1 MCNSSNFRERIQKT
15 YTKKDLEKALGLKN
29 KAQLQKR
36 IDKLVDIYKVDMK
49 KFQKNSGESE
59 RAAYSFN
66 GIAFDILCVLLNNM
80 TDDNI
85 PKAITDEDV
94 RLRKDAIKNIDITQY
109 ANFIKNVKN
118 DIDKI
123 EFKPLKLHIH
133 AQKAYQDVKKVF
145 DSGSKINDKLQL
157 ASEVMSQLPIDKQV
171 ELSDKIAL
179 AINEVVYSTF
189 SESKYNERIDEH
201 NQTSEKSSQHDFRYN
216 YFVNQLT
223 DNVITEGI
231 DEERAFIYDRDEQL
245 DWLLVNILNKVQRA
259 ADGWGMRNAKP
270 HHRTQTFRDMEHY
283 FLRDIS
289 KMIDKELNK
298 KENLNKQSKKYD
310 FDNKIKVIND
320 NIEFFNEDEQ
330 IRKHLLELRKRLDFH
345 SAAVLDKKNHSHIGN
360 EMFQYFMDDMQ
371 QVVTLIDRYINKT
384 EHYNDMKNGYINE
397 YKSFYNAYN
406 NEIEVTKRHENNIPM
421 AMLMKQ
427 FKNQL
432 LKRRNNRKSSN

>member
-1 MCNSSNFRERIQKT
+1 MSKSNFKERIQKT

-85 PKAITDEDV
+85 PKA
-94 RLRKDAIKNIDITQY
+94 
-109 ANFIKNVKN
+109 
-118 DIDKI
+118 
-123 EFKPLKLHIH
+123 
-133 AQKAYQDVKKVF
+133 YQDVKKVF
-145 DSGSKINDKLQL
+145 DSGRKINDKLQL

-171 ELSDKIAL
+171 ELSDKIAF
-179 AINEVVYSTF
+179 AIHEAVYSTF
-189 SESKYNERIDEH
+189 SESKYNERINEH
-201 NQTSEKSSQHDFRYN
+201 TQTSEKSSQHDFRYN

-223 DNVITEGI
+223 DNVVTEDI
-231 DEERAFIYDRDEQL
+231 NDEKAFIYDRDEQL
-245 DWLLVNILNKVQRA
+245 DWLLVKILNKVQRA

-283 FLRDIS
+283 FLRDVS

-310 FDNKIKVIND
+310 FDNKIKIIND

-345 SAAVLDKKNHSHIGN
+345 SAAVLDKKNHSNIGN

-406 NEIEVTKRHENNIPM
+406 NEIEVTKTHENNIPM

-432 LKRRNNRKSSN
+432 LKRRNNWKSSN

>member
-1 MCNSSNFRERIQKT
+1 MCNVSNFKERIQKT
-15 YTKKDLEKALGLKN
+15 YTKKELEKALNLKN

-49 KFQKNSGESE
+49 KFQKNPGESE

-85 PKAITDEDV
+85 PKAIMDEDI
-94 RLRKDAIKNIDITQY
+94 RLRKDAIENIDITQY
-109 ANFIKNVKN
+109 AYFIKNLKN

-179 AINEVVYSTF
+179 AIHEAIYSTF
-189 SESKYNERIDEH
+189 SESKYNERINEH
-201 NQTSEKSSQHDFRYN
+201 TQTSEKSSQHDFRYN

-223 DNVITEGI
+223 DNVVTEDI
-231 DEERAFIYDRDEQL
+231 NDEKAFIYDRDEQL

-270 HHRTQTFRDMEHY
+270 HHRTKAFRDIEHY
-283 FLRDIS
+283 FIRDVS

-298 KENLNKQSKKYD
+298 KKNLSKQLKKYD
-310 FDNKIKVIND
+310 FDNKIKVINE
-320 NIEFFNEDEQ
+320 NIKNFNEDEQ
-330 IRKHLLELRKRLDFH
+330 IGKHLLELRKRLDFH
-345 SAAVLDKKNHSHIGN
+345 SAAVLDKKSHSNIDN

-371 QVVTLIDRYINKT
+371 QVVTLIDRYINKE
-384 EHYNDMKNGYINE
+384 EHYNDMKIGFINQ
-397 YKSFYNAYN
+397 YKSFYNAYS
-406 NEIEVTKRHENNIPM
+406 NEIEMTNTYEYNIPM
-421 AMLMKQ
+421 VMLMKQ

-432 LKRRNNRKSSN
+432 LKRRNNRKTHN